1 MNSDVVY
8 IVHLRQP
15 RRNDPSE
22 KRSDPFWEFGSF
34 GVTGCH
40 SNNLMHK
47 NNIKNLKKAR
57 FAFAQ
62 GGKLGF
68 KLLFITPPLSLR
80 QLDSILEANWYP
92 MGMPFRYA
100 DAPLLIDN
108 NEETDFPLLAD
119 SIVHINR
126 STPVAKFS
134 SAFRSRATPISQ
146 EIAEELFTVYE
157 RNRRD
162 QKNNIAKTY
171 EEALPYSPPLV
182 DSDRKKTYIGLLRL
196 NGGKMRSS
204 RRC

>member
-1 MNSDVVY
+1 MNTDIVY

-47 NNIKNLKKAR
+47 NNINHLKKSR

-62 GGKLGF
+62 GGKQGF
-68 KLLFITPPLSLR
+68 KLLFITPPISLR
-80 QLDSILEANWYP
+80 LLDSIVEANWSP
-92 MGMPFRYA
+92 KGMPFRYA
-100 DAPLLIDN
+100 EAPLLINN
-108 NEETDFPLLAD
+108 NEETDFPLLVD
-119 SIVHINR
+119 SIININR

-134 SAFRSRATPISQ
+134 SAFRSRATPLSQ
-146 EIAEELFTVYE
+146 DVAEELFTVYE
-157 RNRRD
+157 QNRRN

-171 EEALPYSPPLV
+171 EEALPYSPPYV
-182 DSDRKKTYIGLLRL
+182 DKDRKKTYTSLLKM
-196 NGGKMRSS
+196 NGVKMRSN
-204 RRC
+204 RKC